1 MNSSQVIIII
11 IITKLIEVSQF
22 LMKNLIESKVVAIRI
37 FEVNVKSL
45 ISFMSRETKKQRE
58 NERYEKKQ
66 HEEHNKILTEH
77 EKNAVHRL
85 IESML
90 IHDMSFIIDVVF
102 SDIVTLKLA
111 QNATSSSESW
121 FRKW

>member
-66 HEEHNKILTEH
+66 HERHNKILTEH

-111 QNATSSSESW
+111 QNATSSFES
-121 FRKW
+121 